1 MTFPVLCAKKSYS
14 IGLGLEE
21 MPVLNWLN
29 DLKLL
34 ELSTFVMNLRN
45 GLRSD
50 KTLMSMEQAQIP
62 Q

>member
-1 MTFPVLCAKKSYS
+1 MTFSCSLCKKSYS

-21 MPVLNWLN
+21 MSVSNWVN

-34 ELSTFVMNLRN
+34 ELSTFLMNLRN

-62 Q
+62 E